1 MSALHPAPRA
11 SGADFPAAPDAR
23 VREHAI
29 TRAAQVIA
37 AARQEAI
44 LRELIEWTEL
54 REMCLQALA
63 GHPGADLHA
72 AYTERLP
79 APAWPAGG
87 SHDPH

>member
-1 MSALHPAPRA
+1 MIR
-11 SGADFPAAPDAR
+11 
-23 VREHAI
+23 
-29 TRAAQVIA
+29 QVIA

-72 AYTERLP
+72 ACTERLP
-79 APAWPAGG
+79 APACGLPPLASPRLAPLARRGTQ
-87 SHDPH
+87 S